1 MSARMVLGTSA
12 LLLLAAC
19 PVGTTGKG
27 YAPAKGPAGA
37 TVTLELMARPQ
48 IVAEL
53 LAVEESA
60 LLVVREGRVA
70 RVPLSLVA
78 SGKAPKVSFTGPTL
92 TGETRERLRLISRYP
107 QGVSADLEARLL
119 EAYGQ
124 SGVEEV
130 SDAAVGS
137 QRPG

>member
-1 MSARMVLGTSA
+1 MSARMALGASA

-27 YAPAKGPAGA
+27 YAPARGPAGA
-37 TVTLELMARPQ
+37 TVTLEVAGGTKV
-48 IVAEL
+48 VAEL
-53 LAVEESA
+53 LAVEDST
-60 LLVVREGRVA
+60 LLVLRAGRLARVA
-70 RVPLSLVA
+70 LSQVT
-78 SGKAPKVSFTGPTL
+78 SGKAPKVSFAGPTL
-92 TGETRERLRLISRYP
+92 AGETRERLRLISRYP

-130 SDAAVGS
+130 SDAGVG
-137 QRPG
+137 RDWPG